1 MPSADI
7 DVAACRARQKRLLN
21 HMHLNGIDLAIVTQH
36 EHVQYLAGPRF
47 AWTHSP
53 AAALS
58 SNGRLLLVAP
68 NKPPSLAAA
77 DDIVTYEAQWHSTL
91 RNDQRR
97 ASSEVLLEAL
107 AKQTAPRKIGLEF
120 ATASRHFTEGLKGE
134 LVDIEPQLYV
144 LRRKKDPDELARLR
158 KAIDATGKM
167 YARAREI
174 VRPGVNELDV
184 FNELQAVAVREL
196 GEMLTGTGNDYACNA
211 RGGPPRDRKA
221 EAGEL
226 YILDLG
232 PAYRGYFADNCR
244 AISVDGKPT
253 DLQMK
258 AWTALA
264 KVFDHVKAVV
274 KPGKSCRQLF
284 HEVQTML
291 NSAPVGKFDHHLG
304 HGIGLFPHEGPHL
317 NPRLDWDDTFQP
329 GDVFTCEPGLYAP
342 ELKQGIRLEND
353 YLVTESGV
361 ELLSDFPLGL
371 T

>member
-1 MPSADI
+1 MSFDI
-7 DVAACRARQKRLLN
+7 DLAACRARQKRLLN
-21 HMHLNGIDLAIVTQH
+21 HMHLNGIDLSIITQH
-36 EHVQYLAGPRF
+36 EHVQYFVGPRF

-53 AAALS
+53 AAAIS
-58 SNGRLLLVAP
+58 ASGKVTLVAP
-68 NKPPSLAAA
+68 NKPPASAAA

-97 ASSEVLLEAL
+97 ACSEVLLKAL
-107 AKQTAPRKIGLEF
+107 AGQTAARKVGLEF
-120 ATASRHFTEGLKGE
+120 ANASKHFTDSLKVE
-134 LVDIEPQLYV
+134 FVDIEPQIYAF
-144 LRRKKDPDELARLR
+144 RRKKDPDELVKLR
-158 KAIDATGKM
+158 KAIAATGKM
-167 YARAREI
+167 YAKAREM

-184 FNELQAVAVREL
+184 FNELQAVAVRDL

-232 PAYRGYFADNCR
+232 PAYQGYFADNCR

-253 DLQMK
+253 APQMQ
-258 AWTALA
+258 AWEALA
-264 KVFDHVKAVV
+264 KALDHVKATV

-317 NPRLDWDDTFQP
+317 NPRLDWDDTFQV
-329 GDVFTCEPGLYAP
+329 GDVFTAEPGLYAP

-353 YLVTESGV
+353 YLVTETGV
-361 ELLSDFPLGL
+361 EVLSDFPLGL